1 MAQKLEAGV
10 KDVFRG
16 ENYKAYLDF
25 CAKMPRYSVNNQIL
39 IMMQK
44 PDATMCQSFTG
55 WKEMGRF
62 VKKGEKGI
70 RVMAPAPYKMEREQ
84 DKIGADGK
92 PVLDK
97 DGEPVPRL
105 GVEENRIAIQEGM
118 SEGQTVKTAFHEAS
132 HAIGSIR
139 SFLKRRRMPM
149 LNTERLKRRTKN
161 FRWQNTIW
169 SGSWIS
175 RKKNK
180 NKNKNNKAKAD
191 SRYNSLGVFHRN

>member
-1 MAQKLEAGV
+1 MADFDKSKFDPKAAAEARKKEMDQMAHKFETGV

-84 DKIGADGK
+84 DKISADGK

-105 GVEENRIAIQEGM
+105 GVEENRIAIQEAM
-118 SEGQTVKTAFHEAS
+118 SEDQTVKTAFHEAS

-169 SGSWIS
+169 SGS
-175 RKKNK
+175 
-180 NKNKNNKAKAD
+180 
-191 SRYNSLGVFHRN
+191 